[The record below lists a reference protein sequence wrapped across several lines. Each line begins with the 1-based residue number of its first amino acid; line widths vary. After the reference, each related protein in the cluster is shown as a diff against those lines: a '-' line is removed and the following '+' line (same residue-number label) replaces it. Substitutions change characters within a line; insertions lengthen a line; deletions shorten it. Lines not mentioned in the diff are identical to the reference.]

1 MKIKA
6 LILMTALFSASVFAT
21 PSTKSLNELADI
33 TSYEDIFYGAVFEPL
48 EMQRMMMAQALTQDS
63 NVSDDQRKQAL
74 ATFDEYAEGLVKVLD
89 TQAVRDNLKNAYI
102 NAAKG
107 FTQDEIDALI
117 AFYGSEAGK
126 NALNKRD
133 AVFESY
139 MKSAIDNHKK
149 TIETYEKKHA
159 KKMED
164 DLKKILNK

>member
-6 LILMTALFSASVFAT
+6 LILITALFSGGAFAS
-21 PSTKSLNELADI
+21 PSAKSLNELANI
-33 TSYEDIFYGAVFEPL
+33 TSYEEMFYGAIFEPL
-48 EMQRMMMAQALTQDS
+48 EIQRMMMAQGLTQDGS
-63 NVSDDQRKQAL
+63 ISDDQRKQAL
-74 ATFDEYAEGLVKVLD
+74 AVFDKYAEGLVEVLD
-89 TQAVRDNLKNAYI
+89 TQAIKDSLKNSYI

-107 FTQDEIDALI
+107 FTQAEVDALV
-117 AFYGSEAGK
+117 AFYGSEDGK

-164 DLKKILNK
+164 DLKKILKK